1 MRIEVVPH
9 GTEFPDAAD
18 APSDEPCPV
27 NMDSPFVLCLSR
39 IHPIKRLD
47 LAIRAFAALSSTF
60 DDLQLVIAGNDA
72 GALAG
77 LRQLAREMQVQD
89 RCHFTGFVSGAAKA
103 RAYCEARLFLHPS
116 DHENFGLSVVEAMAC
131 GCPVVTTTG
140 VASGVYV
147 EQAEAGLVVP
157 SGVNTV
163 ADAMQILLSQPRDL
177 HGPRGA
183 RFVEQ
188 HLTWPRIA
196 DQLSRLYE
204 SIVVPG
210 QVC

>member
-1 MRIEVVPH
+1 
-9 GTEFPDAAD
+9 
-18 APSDEPCPV
+18 
-27 NMDSPFVLCLSR
+27 
-39 IHPIKRLD
+39 
-47 LAIRAFAALSSTF
+47 
-60 DDLQLVIAGNDA
+60 
-72 GALAG
+72 
-77 LRQLAREMQVQD
+77 
-89 RCHFTGFVSGAAKA
+89 
-103 RAYCEARLFLHPS
+103 
-116 DHENFGLSVVEAMAC
+116 MAC